1 MKKDR
6 IMENNN
12 QLVKISLGINVL
24 LIIAVI
30 FLFVKMPA
38 AAVSDETTDENDWL
52 STTVEVQNDGEL
64 TIAYYNGD
72 SLNNTQFFIDLQK
85 NMQESSMKAE
95 NRLMNKQK
103 EIEKWSAKWNEKAQA
118 GLLPN
123 EQERYYKEAAEKEQE
138 LAMLQQTLQIETA
151 QEQEQ
156 LMMTMYSR
164 INLYAKSFAE
174 KNNIDLL
181 LQSQLGNNISYV
193 GASMDVTTQF
203 INHVNQEYGE
213 TALSSEDE
221 EAGE

>member
-38 AAVSDETTDENDWL
+38 AALSDETTDENDSL

>member
-1 MKKDR
+1 
-6 IMENNN
+6 MENNN
-12 QLVKISLGINVL
+12 QLAKISLGINLV

-30 FLFVKMPA
+30 FLFVKMPSGTA
-38 AAVSDETTDENDWL
+38 SNEESDENDSL
-52 STTVEVQNDGEL
+52 STSVEVQNDGEL

-72 SLNNTQFFIDLQK
+72 SLNNTQFFMDLQK
-85 NMQESSMKAE
+85 SMQESSTKAE
-95 NRLMNKQK
+95 NRLINKQK
-103 EIEKWSAKWNEKAQA
+103 EIEKWSARWNEKAQA

-138 LAMLQQTLQIETA
+138 LAMLQQTVQIEAA

-156 LMMTMYSR
+156 LMLTMYSR
-164 INLYAKSFAE
+164 VNLYAKSFAE

-193 GASMDVTTQF
+193 GPSMDVTKQF
-203 INHVNQEYGE
+203 INHVNQEYSE
-213 TALSSEDE
+213 TSMPADSD

>member
-38 AAVSDETTDENDWL
+38 AAVSDETTDENDSL